1 MIDDA
6 NQNPAAGDHRE
17 NKTATSRFSEY
28 KTKIIGS
35 TPTDSNKLDT
45 EAAIPLKKFIN
56 LRKSF
61 DFSLINCEIELD
73 LRWSRNYGRAEIYST
88 PENVA
93 NPNAGPPTNHVSAT
107 WTTSAKFQ
115 INRIKFHVP
124 AVPLSVNNNI
134 RFYNLNMFYVF
145 SFKYDPTNS
154 SQTVEIK
161 DFNALIDNKPFFD
174 QPVKQARK

>member
-1 MIDDA
+1 MSIYNLLEYSDNYFVRLGSLQNHHRDGMIDDA

-28 KTKIIGS
+28 KKKIIGS

-73 LRWSRNYGRAEIYST
+73 LR
-88 PENVA
+88 
-93 NPNAGPPTNHVSAT
+93 
-107 WTTSAKFQ
+107 
-115 INRIKFHVP
+115 
-124 AVPLSVNNNI
+124 
-134 RFYNLNMFYVF
+134 
-145 SFKYDPTNS
+145 
-154 SQTVEIK
+154 
-161 DFNALIDNKPFFD
+161 
-174 QPVKQARK
+174 